1 MPVFSLCACSFQ
13 KYVRLKHL
21 SMGGLGFS
29 DTALPKGNRNMR
41 GILEDLHSAK
51 GKGSEEIIL
60 T

>member
-1 MPVFSLCACSFQ
+1 
-13 KYVRLKHL
+13 
-21 SMGGLGFS
+21 MGGLGFS